1 MPMPHLLDIQTAAF
15 QTLLVPDDVH
25 GARQRCRRGRG
36 LLPGVEVYTRFVVFW
51 AGSTICLADL
61 TASLVNRGLIGLGEY
76 GSTIVGYSCIFL
88 IFWDLLF
95 LLEYMSVLYEMDDEG
110 EDEE

>member
-1 MPMPHLLDIQTAAF
+1 MSSDENVRHYFLLRR
-15 QTLLVPDDVH
+15 LLHPRV
-25 GARQRCRRGRG
+25 RRETRCGRG

-110 EDEE
+110 GEEEED